1 MSSDNLQNNRDNA
14 IIKTSVIA
22 IFSNILLVA
31 FKMTVGFL
39 SNSIAIIL
47 DAVNNLSDA
56 LSSIIT
62 IIGTKLAGKKPDKKH
77 PLGHGRVEYI
87 TSMVISALVLYAG
100 FTSLIESVKSI
111 INKEEVIY
119 TNVTLVIIAVA
130 VLVKIVLGK
139 FVENQ
144 GLKYNSDALVASG
157 RDAKF
162 DAILSFSVLASAI
175 IYKFTN
181 ISLESYVAI
190 IISIFIIRAGVE
202 MLKETFDD
210 ILGHRSDKELTL
222 KIKKIAASFDEV
234 RGAYDLFIY
243 NFGPDKNYASIHIEV
258 ADTMT
263 MDEYDVLIRK
273 IEKEVY
279 HKTGVI
285 LTGISA
291 YSYNTKDDEAAV
303 IRNKV
308 QKIVF
313 THDFAIQMHG
323 FYIDKATKEMRF
335 DVVISFDIDHDVAVK
350 ILEDELKSN
359 FPEYNIYINPDID
372 ISE

>member
-1 MSSDNLQNNRDNA
+1 M
-14 IIKTSVIA
+14 
-22 IFSNILLVA
+22 
-31 FKMTVGFL
+31 
-39 SNSIAIIL
+39 
-47 DAVNNLSDA
+47 SDA
-56 LSSIIT
+56 LSSTIT
-62 IIGTKLAGKKPDKKH
+62 IIGTKLASKKPDKDH
-77 PLGHGRVEYI
+77 PLGHGRIEYI
-87 TSMVISALVLYAG
+87 TSMIISAIVLYAG
-100 FTSLIESVKSI
+100 FTSLIESIKNI
-111 INKEEVIY
+111 IDKEEVSY
-119 TNVTLVIIAVA
+119 TNTTLIIIAVA
-130 VLVKIVLGK
+130 VVVKIVLGLY
-139 FVENQ
+139 VEAK
-144 GLKYNSDALVASG
+144 GKKYESDALVASG
-157 RDAKF
+157 KDARF
-162 DAILSFSVLASAI
+162 DAVLSFSVLASAI
-175 IYKFTN
+175 IYKLTN

-190 IISIFIIRAGVE
+190 IISLFIIRAGIE
-202 MLKETFDD
+202 MLKDTFDD

-222 KIKKIAASFDEV
+222 EIKKIVASFKEV

-243 NFGPDKNYASIHIEV
+243 NFGPSKNYGSIHIEV

-273 IEKEVY
+273 IEKLVY

-323 FYIDKATKEMRF
+323 FYIDRIKKDMRF
-335 DVVISFDIDHDVAVK
+335 DVVISFDIDHSEAVK
-350 ILEDELKSN
+350 ILQSELKKD
-359 FPEYNIYINPDID
+359 FPDYTIHINPDID